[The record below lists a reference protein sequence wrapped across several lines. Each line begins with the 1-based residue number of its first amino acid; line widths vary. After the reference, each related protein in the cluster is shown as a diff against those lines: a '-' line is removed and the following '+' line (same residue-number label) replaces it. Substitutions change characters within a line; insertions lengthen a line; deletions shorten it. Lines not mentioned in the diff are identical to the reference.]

1 MRLGK
6 RTNRPGVRL
15 SRNPSS
21 PSLRNLRGSSRA
33 STAPGPSSARGQ
45 SSMEML
51 MLVGLS
57 LAFIVPIVLTFF
69 SSSSVRTQTLAQ
81 VQANSLAQQMA
92 DTAGEVWYQGN
103 GSQKGLLVSYPDY
116 LWNISLSGN
125 AIDRSSPTWR
135 DEFKYK
141 GREITVTLS
150 MEDGTVSQ
158 IVTQTPA
165 PVLNGWPAYRPQ
177 MALDQPRAGT
187 QGSGHVRPGLVYLV
201 FINQGDYVN
210 ITRNIN

>member
-1 MRLGK
+1 
-6 RTNRPGVRL
+6 
-15 SRNPSS
+15 
-21 PSLRNLRGSSRA
+21 
-33 STAPGPSSARGQ
+33 
-45 SSMEML
+45 

-116 LWNISLSGN
+116 LWNVSLSGN
-125 AIDRSSPTWR
+125 DINRSDPSWR

-141 GREITVTLS
+141 GREITVTLA
-150 MEDGTVSQ
+150 MEDGTVNQVVVQS
-158 IVTQTPA
+158 PA
-165 PVLNGWPAYRPQ
+165 PVLNGWSSYRPQ
-177 MALDQPRAGT
+177 MALDQPSAGGT
-187 QGSGHVRPGLVYLV
+187 GHVRAGLVYLV

-210 ITRNIN
+210 ITRNVD